1 MQAQPQTPYVRRPY
15 VPIELPESLRRSR
28 PKQYKHLVYTLACLY
43 FTLESCILKICGH
56 SYGKFDCIW
65 HQYLKIL
72 KIFLFRAFGQE

>member
-1 MQAQPQTPYVRRPY
+1 MQAQSQTPYVRRPY
-15 VPIELPESLRRSR
+15 VPIELPESAR

-43 FTLESCILKICGH
+43 FTLESCILKICEQY
-56 SYGKFDCIW
+56 YGKFDCIW

>member
-43 FTLESCILKICGH
+43 FTLESCILKIVGH
-56 SYGKFDCIW
+56 NYGNFCLYYYFQKLEFC
-65 HQYLKIL
+65 
-72 KIFLFRAFGQE
+72 LFR